1 MRDPAP
7 HVTDAHARVRETYGA
22 AIGSARHD
30 LITPALVLD
39 LDILRDNLRFM
50 QSRLPEMPVRVR
62 GHVKNHK
69 SPQIARLQIEHGAFG
84 VVAATI
90 WEAIVMAWT
99 GIDEILVANELVVP
113 AKRRAAALL
122 ARQVNLQVCVD
133 DIGDAEALSEEAVRA
148 GSTIGVLVEVEVG
161 LHRCGVDSP
170 EQALALARRVEQ
182 LPGLR
187 LEGIEGYEGHCV
199 FELDREKRHA
209 LQRTAVDYLV
219 SVADHLRAN
228 GVEVGVL
235 SGGGTSTVFWTGMD
249 PRMTEIQLGSY
260 ATNDDYHAL
269 LEPDFKKATSAV
281 VTVISRGKDRLV
293 LNLGKKTFG
302 SAEVG
307 ANASPPGIVGYDLK
321 PYRFD
326 EEHATYEADPSV
338 DLKVGDVV
346 DFHLGYTPYA
356 VNYFEAYHVVEGGR
370 VVDIWPIVPRGPLHH
385 GLLEMLEAEA
395 TRRPRTAAISG

>member
-1 MRDPAP
+1 MRDPASLI
-7 HVTDAHARVRETYGA
+7 TEAHARVLETYGS
-22 AIGSARHD
+22 AIGSDRHD

-39 LDILRDNLRFM
+39 LDILRENLAYM
-50 QSRLPEMPVRVR
+50 QSRLPEMATRIR

-69 SPQIARLQIEHGAFG
+69 SPHIARMQMESGAFG
-84 VVAATI
+84 VVSATI
-90 WEAIVMAWT
+90 WEAIVMARA

-113 AKRRAAALL
+113 QKRRAAALL
-122 ARQVNLQVCVD
+122 AREVNLQVCVD
-133 DIGDAEALSEEAVRA
+133 DIGDAEALSAEAIRA

-170 EQALALARRVEQ
+170 EQALAVARRVAD

-228 GVEVGVL
+228 GIEVRVL

-269 LEPDFKKATSAV
+269 LEPGFKKATSAV

-307 ANASPPGIVGYDLK
+307 AHASPPGIVGYDLV
-321 PYRFD
+321 PNRFD
-326 EEHATYEADPSV
+326 EEHATYVADASC

-356 VNYFEAYHVVEGGR
+356 VNYFEAYHVLEGGK
-370 VVDIWPIVPRGPLHH
+370 VVDIWPIIPRGPLHH
-385 GLLEMLEAEA
+385 NLLGELEAG
-395 TRRPRTAAISG
+395 R

>member
-1 MRDPAP
+1 MRDLAP
-7 HVTDAHARVRETYGA
+7 FITEAHDRVRETYGS
-22 AIGSARHD
+22 AIGNARHD

-39 LDILRDNLRFM
+39 LEILRENLAYM
-50 QSRLPEMPVRVR
+50 QSRLPEMPTRVR

-69 SPQIARLQIEHGAFG
+69 SPHIARMQIEYGAFG
-84 VVAATI
+84 VVSATI
-90 WEAIVMAWT
+90 WEAIVMARA

-122 ARQVNLQVCVD
+122 AREVNLQVCVD
-133 DIGDAEALSEEAVRA
+133 DVGDAEALSAEAVRA

-170 EQALALARRVEQ
+170 DMALTVARRVAE

-228 GVEVGVL
+228 GMEIRVL

-269 LEPDFKKATSAV
+269 LEPEFKKATSAV

-307 ANASPPGIVGYDLK
+307 ANASPPGIVGYDLA

-326 EEHATYEADPSV
+326 EEHATYVADASC
-338 DLKVGDVV
+338 DLRVGDVV

-356 VNYFEAYHVVEGGR
+356 VNYFEAYHVVEGGK
-370 VVDIWPIVPRGPLHH
+370 VVDIWPIIPRGPLHH
-385 GLLEMLEAEA
+385 GLLEMLE
-395 TRRPRTAAISG
+395 SGR